1 MLARR
6 ILWRFGLV
14 IPLLASAILNAQ
26 AIPAE
31 AAVAAAIDSVH
42 GWQYT
47 NARVKKGLTYIVT
60 TNDTGPDGQAGT
72 WTVDYRNFPSVG
84 PSGYDRSTDAKIYQ
98 GCKYEPSMPYGR
110 LLGKIGADGK
120 VFSIGNGGEFTADA
134 SGPLNARINDKDHCL
149 VDNRGYIEVWTKGSD
164 ELTVEGSPTR
174 IENAVA
180 ACSKALLGQNIAGS
194 ELLVDA
200 LQKNN
205 KEAMRDAIVAAH
217 DKVTQK
223 VWNNFIK
230 IPACFALVLDF
241 VKGLPPRIKTA
252 VASCAKAWLGKT
264 DIPGSELL
272 LDVLLQ
278 DTEEAMIDAIIAT
291 QDKVTQDA
299 WNNFVQIPTCGFLV
313 ADLGLRPDQAG
324 GGPAPTAPS
333 DLTVQPDPN
342 NHSVMLLS
350 WSDNSTDET
359 GFPVSTGDDYR
370 RAPSH
375 PGRGTVSYKWTG
387 LQPNSRTCFR
397 VRADNGDT
405 FSEWEPS
412 ASPKCATTSAA
423 GTR

>member
-14 IPLLASAILNAQ
+14 IPLLASVILNAQ
-26 AIPAE
+26 AMPAE
-31 AAVAAAIDSVH
+31 AAVAAAIDSTQ

-47 NARVKKGLTYIVT
+47 NARVEKGQTYIVT
-60 TNDTGPDGQAGT
+60 TDDTGPDGHAGT
-72 WTVDYRNFPSVG
+72 WTVDYRNFPSVR
-84 PSGYDRSTDAKIYQ
+84 PNGYDRSTDAKIYK

-110 LLGKIGADGK
+110 LLGQIGADGK
-120 VFSIGNGGEFTADA
+120 VFSIGNGGTFTADA
-134 SGPLNARINDKDHCL
+134 SGPLNARINDQDRCL
-149 VDNRGYIEVWTKGSD
+149 VDNRGYIEVRTKGSD
-164 ELTVEGSPTR
+164 QLTAEGLPTR

-180 ACSKALLGQNIAGS
+180 ACAKAWLGKTHIPGS

-200 LQKNN
+200 LQKDNE
-205 KEAMRDAIVAAH
+205 EAMRDAIIAA
-217 DKVTQK
+217 
-223 VWNNFIK
+223 
-230 IPACFALVLDF
+230 
-241 VKGLPPRIKTA
+241 
-252 VASCAKAWLGKT
+252 
-264 DIPGSELL
+264 
-272 LDVLLQ
+272 Q
-278 DTEEAMIDAIIAT
+278 DE
-291 QDKVTQDA
+291 VTQDA

-324 GGPAPTAPS
+324 GGPAPAAPS

-375 PGRGTVSYKWTG
+375 PGTGTVSYKWTG
-387 LQPNSRTCFR
+387 LQPNSWTCFR

-405 FSEWEPS
+405 FSDWEPS